1 MPDIS
6 SPKIVIDLDNTI
18 SKTFNGNYKEAVPVN
33 SVVDMLREYKKRGYE
48 IIIYSSRN
56 MRTYQGNIGKINI
69 YTLPIVLDFIKKY
82 DIPCDQV
89 IMGKPWCG
97 FDGFYVDDKAIRP
110 SEFIKY
116 TEQEIKNILQKET
129 DFIEGEN

>member
-69 YTLPIVLDFIKKY
+69 HTLPIVLDFIKKY

-129 DFIEGEN
+129 DFIEGEI